1 MNLYNKLVGELI
13 GLARAT
19 DGNEHLITPNI
30 TKLIRQCLGI
40 DQSDEMQI
48 DHLIT
53 EVIAAKRELVP
64 DCFYCANPCG
74 RTNSYDMDV
83 LKDEPEL
90 IQKSKKDILEKLKIC
105 HESTTEAS
113 LYRGLI
119 AVGLDGATSDFL
131 NGIAE
136 EIH

>member
-40 DQSDEMQI
+40 DQSDETQI
-48 DHLIT
+48 DHLII
-53 EVIAAKRELVP
+53 EVIAAKKTMVP

-74 RTNSYDMDV
+74 RTNSYDMDA

-90 IQKSKKDILEKLKIC
+90 IQKPKKVILEKLRTC
-105 HESTTEAS
+105 HESTSERS

-131 NGIAE
+131 IGIAE

>member
-1 MNLYNKLVGELI
+1 MDLYNKLVGELI

-19 DGNEHLITPNI
+19 DGNEHLITPDVA
-30 TKLIRQCLGI
+30 KLIRHCLETDQLDENGI
-40 DQSDEMQI
+40 S
-48 DHLIT
+48 HLI
-53 EVIAAKRELVP
+53 EQVIAAKKAIVP

-74 RTNSYDMDV
+74 RTNSYDMDA

-90 IQKSKKDILEKLKIC
+90 IQKSKKDILEKLRTC
-105 HESTTEAS
+105 HESTSERS

-119 AVGLDGATSDFL
+119 SVGLDGATSDFL
-131 NGIAE
+131 IRIAE

>member
-1 MNLYNKLVGELI
+1 MDLYNKLVGELI

-19 DGNEHLITPNI
+19 DGNEHLITPDV

-40 DQSDEMQI
+40 DQSDETQI

-53 EVIAAKRELVP
+53 EVVAAKKTMVP

-74 RTNSYDMDV
+74 RTNSYDMYA

-90 IQKSKKDILEKLKIC
+90 IQKPKKDILEKLRTC

-119 AVGLDGATSDFL
+119 AIGLEHTAPDFL
-131 NGIAE
+131 TGIAE

>member
-1 MNLYNKLVGELI
+1 MDLYNKLVGELI

-40 DQSDEMQI
+40 DQSDETQI

-53 EVIAAKRELVP
+53 EVIAAKKELVP
-64 DCFYCANPCG
+64 DCFYCSNPCG
-74 RTNSYDMDV
+74 RTNSYDMDTFN
-83 LKDEPEL
+83 DEPEL
-90 IQKSKKDILEKLKIC
+90 IKKSKKVILEKLRTC
-105 HESTTEAS
+105 HESTSERS

-119 AVGLDGATSDFL
+119 SVGLDGATSDFL
-131 NGIAE
+131 IGIAE
-136 EIH
+136 EIR